1 MAETKGSL
9 PLLSTAQM
17 AEFAARGV
25 LRFDSVIPNEL
36 NERAIEEL
44 RVWGARPFSR
54 PTPASLT
61 PLADCYPDAV
71 IGEVIRLPVVQ
82 GIIVSLVGPDPV
94 FDHDFV
100 HLRDP
105 RDELDQRLHAD
116 AIIDPTMAFD
126 IQVFYYPHAI
136 APGEGGTRFVAGTHL
151 RRVNESD
158 IARYQN
164 VCGQADFAGPAGSIL
179 VFHHGLWHSGRANRS
194 DRDRVMYK
202 IRINPTVAQVRLW
215 DTSDLDAVQS
225 QPSDHIFARFDPSK
239 IAHILRRPEP
249 WWEQASGRLEQRN
262 RALLWRYL
270 TGDAAFDVD
279 YYLTRT
285 ERRQAIAP

>member
-1 MAETKGSL
+1 MGDA
-9 PLLSTAQM
+9 PQLLTTLQM

-25 LRFDSVIPNEL
+25 LRFDAVVPDAL
-36 NERAIEEL
+36 NRRASGEL
-44 RVWGARPFSR
+44 REWGLRPFSR

-61 PLADCYPDAV
+61 PLAECYPDAV
-71 IGEVIRLPVVQ
+71 IGEVLRLPAVQ
-82 GIIVSLVGPDPV
+82 GIVTSLLGPDPV

-100 HLRDP
+100 HLRAA
-105 RDELDQRLHAD
+105 RDVTDQRLHAD

-126 IQVFYYPHAI
+126 IQLFYFPHAVG
-136 APGEGGTRFVAGTHL
+136 PDQGGTRFVTGTHL

-164 VCGQADFAGPAGSIL
+164 VRGQADFVGPAGSIL
-179 VFHHGLWHSGRANRS
+179 VFHHGLWHSGRANHS
-194 DRDRVMYK
+194 DEARVMYK
-202 IRINPTVAQVRLW
+202 IRLNPTAAQVRRW
-215 DTSDLDAVQS
+215 DTSDLADVQS
-225 QPSDHIFARFDPSK
+225 EPSDHIFARFDPSK
-239 IAHILRRPEP
+239 VAHVLRRPEP

-270 TGDAAFDVD
+270 TGDDAFDVD